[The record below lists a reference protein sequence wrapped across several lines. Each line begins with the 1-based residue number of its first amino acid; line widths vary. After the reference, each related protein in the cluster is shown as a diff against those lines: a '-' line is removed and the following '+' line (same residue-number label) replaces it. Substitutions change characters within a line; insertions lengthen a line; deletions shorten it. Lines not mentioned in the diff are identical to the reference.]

1 MTWAWRVRGSAA
13 GRGKVASEKKPILI
27 FKKNDNARANQGGM
41 MWAWKVRGLAAMHDV
56 GVANKN
62 WQSLH

>member
-1 MTWAWRVRGSAA
+1 MARRRG
-13 GRGKVASEKKPILI
+13 VARWPQKRKPILI